1 METSYRLVSGMAAAV
16 AALFAPVA
24 PLIGCALLFIGVDFL
39 TGVTAS
45 RAEAR
50 RQGQRWRFESAKA
63 WRTLR
68 KAALAVTAIAM
79 AWLLDS
85 YVLDNTPPQLARLF
99 TGFTCGVELWS
110 FLENAERISNDPLFN
125 RLRRLV
131 SRLFR
136 FVGQERADSPTSND
150 RSR

>member
-1 METSYRLVSGMAAAV
+1 MAAAV
-16 AALFAPVA
+16 AALFAPIA
-24 PLIGCALLFIGVDFL
+24 PLIGCALLFIGIDFL
-39 TGVTAS
+39 TGVAAS

-50 RQGQRWRFESAKA
+50 REGLRWRFESAKA
-63 WRTLR
+63 WRTVR

-79 AWLLDS
+79 AWLLDRC
-85 YVLDNTPPQLARLF
+85 VIENTPPQLARLF

-131 SRLFR
+131 GKLFR
-136 FVGQERADSPTSND
+136 LVGEERTGTPTAQNGE
-150 RSR
+150 R

>member
-1 METSYRLVSGMAAAV
+1 MAAAV

-39 TGVTAS
+39 TGIAAS

-50 RQGQRWRFESAKA
+50 RGEQRWRFESAKA

-68 KAALAVTAIAM
+68 KAALAVTAIVM
-79 AWLLDS
+79 AWLLDR

-125 RLRRLV
+125 RLRRIV
-131 SRLFR
+131 SRVFR
-136 FVGQERADSPTSND
+136 FIGQERDDAPTSNN
-150 RSR
+150 RKR

>member
-1 METSYRLVSGMAAAV
+1 MAAAV

-39 TGVTAS
+39 SGVAAS
-45 RAEAR
+45 QAEAR
-50 RQGQRWRFESAKA
+50 REGRRWRFESSKA

-68 KAALAVTAIAM
+68 KASLAVTAIAM
-79 AWLLDS
+79 AWLLDRC
-85 YVLDNTPPQLARLF
+85 VLDNTPPQLARLF

-125 RLRRLV
+125 RLRRLAGRV
-131 SRLFR
+131 FR
-136 FVGQERADSPTSND
+136 FVGRECDAPASND
-150 RSR
+150 PSR